1 MKSTQLRTKKLNI
14 ADMNQAKDNVSHIIQ
29 EIAEAAEDS
38 ATVSANAENMTGQM
52 TEEMQGLATLME
64 DLTEVANKL
73 SENLEMFL
81 A

>member
-1 MKSTQLRTKKLNI
+1 MKSAQLRTKKLNI
-14 ADMNQAKDNVSHIIQ
+14 VDMNQAKDNVSHIIQ

-38 ATVSANAENMTGQM
+38 AAVSANAENMTGQM